1 MDRVETSKK
10 FYVLINDKKSISMN
24 GVSNVRAFDES
35 YVTLETEQ
43 GTVNVE
49 GASLKIESLTKES
62 GEIFKRG
69 SLNVDRPLLC
79 FKRDVGLVKCANV

>member
-62 GEIFKRG
+62 GEIFISGEIYGVFFAEERG
-69 SLNVDRPLLC
+69 TQSV
-79 FKRDVGLVKCANV
+79 FKRLFK